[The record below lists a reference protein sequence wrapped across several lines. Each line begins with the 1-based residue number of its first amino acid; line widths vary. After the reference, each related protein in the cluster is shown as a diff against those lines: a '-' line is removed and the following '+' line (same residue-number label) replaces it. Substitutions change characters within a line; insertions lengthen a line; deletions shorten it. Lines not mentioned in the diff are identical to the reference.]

1 MIREKTMNIEHMLEY
16 EGTKEP
22 LPFVGSVL
30 KNGMLVSLKQNL
42 RLGHAESI
50 EKITWKIV

>member
-1 MIREKTMNIEHMLEY
+1 MNIEHMLEY